1 MSLRPRTATDERS
14 DDELAALAQAGDTR
28 AQAALMERYRRFVR
42 NKARSY
48 FFAGGDAEDV
58 EQEGLIGLY
67 KAIRDYQVEQTASF
81 HTFAE
86 LCITRQ
92 IISAIKTAS
101 RQKHQ
106 PLNLAVSISGIGGGG
121 NEDAVE
127 RNLEELL
134 DDHHIADPVDSV
146 ISAERMAAMRA
157 TMAELLSGLEV
168 DVLRLHV
175 AGKTYQE
182 ISDQLGRHTKS
193 IDNALQR
200 IKRKLD
206 QHLTEEALAEA
217 SLDLVDA

>member
-1 MSLRPRTATDERS
+1 
-14 DDELAALAQAGDTR
+14 
-28 AQAALMERYRRFVR
+28 VR

-48 FFAGGDAEDV
+48 FFAGGDADDV

-67 KAIRDYQVEQTASF
+67 KAIRDYRIDAAASF
-81 HTFAE
+81 HSFAE

-106 PLNLAVSISGIGGGG
+106 PLNLSMSISGVSAGDEAG
-121 NEDAVE
+121 E

-134 DDHHIADPVDSV
+134 DDHNIADPVESI
-146 ISAERMAAMRA
+146 ISAERMVTMRA
-157 TMAELLSGLEV
+157 TMAELLSSLEV

-182 ISDQLGRHTKS
+182 MSDQLGRHTKS

-206 QHLTEEALAEA
+206 QHLTDEALAE
-217 SLDLVDA
+217 SVCV